1 MTTLGYI
8 IVILGAGS
16 IAANLMR
23 LIERID
29 TPRRQ
34 PRRRMA

>member
-16 IAANLMR
+16 IAAHLMH
-23 LIERID
+23 LIERLD
-29 TPRRQ
+29 TPQQ
-34 PRRRMA
+34 PRRRAA

>member
-8 IVILGAGS
+8 IIILGAGS
-16 IAANLMR
+16 ISLNLMR

-29 TPRRQ
+29 RPRHTK
-34 PRRRMA
+34 RRVA